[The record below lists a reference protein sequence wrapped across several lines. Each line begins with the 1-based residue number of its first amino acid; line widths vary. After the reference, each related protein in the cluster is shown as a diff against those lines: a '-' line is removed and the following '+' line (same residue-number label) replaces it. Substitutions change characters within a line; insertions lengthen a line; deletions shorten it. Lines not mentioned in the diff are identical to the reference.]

1 LQSSAGQDSR
11 SVSETIRKLSVVD
24 SAFLFAET
32 AECPMHVGSLTFVKL
47 PDGYDGDFYED
58 FKNRIGSR
66 LDRAPSLRW
75 KLAQT
80 PFDID
85 RPSWVEDDQFDLER
99 HVLRGALPEPHDR
112 ATAQRLAGWLHA
124 KTLNRARPLWELY
137 VFDGMVD
144 GEAAIYSK
152 MHHAL
157 IDGGAGAAL
166 TEILYETSAT
176 PDAAQQTA
184 APPKTAP
191 APANKQDVRDIA
203 SSMFAAYAEL
213 WRTPMRSSSDLANLE
228 LPRSGG
234 TDLASVLMDAA
245 IHSVEWP
252 LRLSA
257 SAGEIAKAYEAALTN
272 AFKPESLKALDL
284 LSAPSTPIN
293 AAISSERSFAGV
305 TVPMKRVKA
314 VAAAAGGKVNDVV
327 LALSSGVL
335 RRYLAEKERLPK
347 KSLTAFVPI
356 SAREAGDT
364 ELKNQ
369 VFGMVVPIA
378 TNVEDPK
385 ERLAAIVAAA
395 ATSKALA
402 NPLRSL
408 VPHFAD
414 IPTFGTPMLLQLLAV
429 FYGRSR
435 IADTVP
441 PPFNVVVSNVLFSR
455 TPIYIA
461 GAQILHVYP
470 MSIPVHGQALNITV
484 HGYVDGLDFGL
495 IAGANVV
502 PDVHHIAELLPL
514 ELESLERACG
524 LAA

>member
-1 LQSSAGQDSR
+1 M
-11 SVSETIRKLSVVD
+11 SETIRKLSVVD

-32 AECPMHVGSLTFVKL
+32 SECPMHVGSLTIVKL
-47 PDGYDGDFYED
+47 PAGYDGDFYED
-58 FKNRIGSR
+58 FKARIASR
-66 LDRAPSLRW
+66 LDLAKSLRW

-85 RPSWVEDDQFDLER
+85 RPSWVEDEQFDLNR

-112 ATAQRLAGWLHA
+112 ATAQRIAGWLHA
-124 KTLNRARPLWELY
+124 KTLNRARPLWEIY
-137 VFDGMVD
+137 VFDGMPN

-166 TEILYETSAT
+166 TEILYEASPTPSQSGDERPASA
-176 PDAAQQTA
+176 PRSAG
-184 APPKTAP
+184 PK
-191 APANKQDVRDIA
+191 KQDVRDVA

-213 WRTPMRSSSDLANLE
+213 WRAPYQQTSLADLE

-234 TDLASVLMDAA
+234 TDLASVLLDAT
-245 IHSVEWP
+245 IHAVEWP
-252 LRLSA
+252 LRVGANL
-257 SAGEIAKAYEAALTN
+257 GEIATAYNAALAN
-272 AFKPESLKALDL
+272 AFKPDSLKALQL

-293 AAISSERSFAGV
+293 VAISSERSFAGV
-305 TVPMKRVKA
+305 TVSMKRVKA
-314 VAAAAGGKVNDVV
+314 IAAKAGGKVNDVV

-335 RRYLAEKERLPK
+335 RRYLDELEALPK

-356 SAREAGDT
+356 SAREKGDA

-369 VFGMVVPIA
+369 VFGMIVPLA
-378 TNVEDPK
+378 TDVDDPK
-385 ERLAAIVAAA
+385 ARLDAIVAAA
-395 ATSKALA
+395 ATSKELA
-402 NPLRSL
+402 NPFRSL

-429 FYGRSR
+429 YMGRSQL
-435 IADTVP
+435 ANSVP
-441 PPFNVVVSNVLFSR
+441 PPMNVVVSNVFFSR
-455 TPIYIA
+455 APIYIA
-461 GAQILHVYP
+461 GAQIEHVYP

-495 IAGANVV
+495 MAAANVI
-502 PDVHHIAELLPL
+502 PDVTRLTGLLTAELDD
-514 ELESLERACG
+514 LERAYG
-524 LAA
+524 SAA

>member
-1 LQSSAGQDSR
+1 M
-11 SVSETIRKLSVVD
+11 SETIRKLSVLD

-32 AECPMHVGSLTFVKL
+32 SECPMHVGSLTFVKL
-47 PDGYDGDFYED
+47 REGYAGDFYED
-58 FKNRIGSR
+58 FKNRIASR
-66 LDRAPSLRW
+66 LDHAPSLRW

-85 RPSWVEDDQFDLER
+85 RPSWIEDDQFDLDR

-166 TEILYETSAT
+166 TELLYEASPSPDAT
-176 PDAAQQTA
+176 PTPAPKKTA
-184 APPKTAP
+184 AAPTPTP

-213 WRTPMRSSSDLANLE
+213 WRTPLKSSSDLANLE

-252 LRLSA
+252 LRLA
-257 SAGEIAKAYEAALTN
+257 AGMGDIAKAYQTGLTN

-335 RRYLAEKERLPK
+335 RRYLGERERLPK
-347 KSLTAFVPI
+347 KTLTAFVPI
-356 SAREAGDT
+356 SAREAGDA
-364 ELKNQ
+364 EAKNQ
-369 VFGMVVPIA
+369 VFGMVCPLA
-378 TNVEDPK
+378 TDVADPK
-385 ERLAAIVAAA
+385 ERLTAIVAAA
-395 ATSKALA
+395 TTSKELA
-402 NPLRSL
+402 NPFRTLI
-408 VPHFAD
+408 PHFAD

-435 IADTVP
+435 IADSVP
-441 PPFNVVVSNVLFSR
+441 PPFNVVVSNVFFSR
-455 TPIYIA
+455 APIYIS
-461 GAQILHVYP
+461 GARIVHVYP

-502 PDVHHIAELLPL
+502 PDVQHIAELLPA
-514 ELESLERACG
+514 ELESLERAYG

>member
-1 LQSSAGQDSR
+1 M
-11 SVSETIRKLSVVD
+11 SETIRKLSVLD

-32 AECPMHVGSLTFVKL
+32 AECPMHVGSLTIVKL

-58 FKNRIGSR
+58 FKARIASR
-66 LDRAPSLRW
+66 LHLAKSLRW

-85 RPSWVEDDQFDLER
+85 RPSWVEDEQFDLNR
-99 HVLRGALPEPHDR
+99 HVLRGALPAPHDR
-112 ATAQRLAGWLHA
+112 DTAQRLAGWLHA
-124 KTLNRARPLWELY
+124 KTLNRARPLWEIY
-137 VFDGMVD
+137 VFDGMPG

-166 TEILYETSAT
+166 TEILYETSAE
-176 PDAAQQTA
+176 PRPAAAAQPS
-184 APPKTAP
+184 APASSATAP
-191 APANKQDVRDIA
+191 RKQDVRDVA

-213 WRTPMRSSSDLANLE
+213 WRAPYQQSSLSNLE

-234 TDLASVLMDAA
+234 SDLASVLLDAT
-245 IHSVEWP
+245 IHAVEWP
-252 LRLSA
+252 LRVGANL
-257 SAGEIAKAYEAALTN
+257 GEIATAYNAALAN
-272 AFKPESLKALDL
+272 AFKPDSLKALQL

-293 AAISSERSFAGV
+293 VAISSERSFAGV
-305 TVPMKRVKA
+305 TVSMARVKKI
-314 VAAAAGGKVNDVV
+314 AAKAGGKVNDVV

-335 RRYLAEKERLPK
+335 RRYLNELEALPK

-356 SAREAGDT
+356 SAREKGDA

-369 VFGMVVPIA
+369 VFGMIVPLGTDID
-378 TNVEDPK
+378 DPK
-385 ERLAAIVAAA
+385 ARMDAIVSAA
-395 ATSKALA
+395 ATSKELA
-402 NPLRSL
+402 NPFRSL
-408 VPHFAD
+408 IPHFAD

-429 FYGRSR
+429 YMGRSQL
-435 IADTVP
+435 ANSVP
-441 PPFNVVVSNVLFSR
+441 PPMNVVVSNVFFSR

-461 GAQILHVYP
+461 GAQIEHVYP

-495 IAGANVV
+495 MAAANVI
-502 PDVHHIAELLPL
+502 PDVTHLTGMLTAELDD
-514 ELESLERACG
+514 LERAYG
-524 LAA
+524 SAA

>member
-1 LQSSAGQDSR
+1 M
-11 SVSETIRKLSVVD
+11 SETIRKLSVVD

-32 AECPMHVGSLTFVKL
+32 AECPMHVGSLTIVKL

-58 FKNRIGSR
+58 FKARIGSR
-66 LDRAPSLRW
+66 LDHAKSLRW
-75 KLAQT
+75 KLAQA

-85 RPSWVEDDQFDLER
+85 RPSWVEDEQFDLDR

-112 ATAQRLAGWLHA
+112 NTAQRIAGWLHA
-124 KTLNRARPLWELY
+124 KTLNRARPLWEIY
-137 VFDGMVD
+137 IFDGMPD
-144 GEAAIYSK
+144 NEAAIYSK

-166 TEILYETSAT
+166 TEILYEAS
-176 PDAAQQTA
+176 PDAQLSDPAK
-184 APPKTAP
+184 PRP
-191 APANKQDVRDIA
+191 APRATATAKKQDVRDVA

-213 WRTPMRSSSDLANLE
+213 WRAPYQQTSLGNLE

-234 TDLASVLMDAA
+234 SDLASVLLDAA

-252 LRLSA
+252 LRVSA
-257 SAGEIAKAYEAALTN
+257 NFSEIATAYSAALQN
-272 AFKPESLKALDL
+272 MFKPDSLKALQL

-293 AAISSERSFAGV
+293 VAISSERSFAGV
-305 TVPMKRVKA
+305 TVSMARVKGI
-314 VAAAAGGKVNDVV
+314 AAKAGGKVNDVV

-335 RRYLAEKERLPK
+335 RRYLDELEALPK

-356 SAREAGDT
+356 SAREKGDA

-369 VFGMVVPIA
+369 VFGMVVPLGTDID
-378 TNVEDPK
+378 DPK
-385 ERLAAIVAAA
+385 QRLEAIVAAA

-402 NPLRSL
+402 NPFRSL
-408 VPHFAD
+408 MPHFAD

-429 FYGRSR
+429 FLGRSQL
-435 IADTVP
+435 ANSVP
-441 PPFNVVVSNVLFSR
+441 PPMNVVVSNVFFSR

-461 GAQILHVYP
+461 GAKIEHVYP

-495 IAGANVV
+495 MAAANVI
-502 PDVHHIAELLPL
+502 PDVTRLTKLLTAELD
-514 ELESLERACG
+514 ELDRAYG
-524 LAA
+524 TAA